1 VTVPDDLWTMAD
13 LVTPMAIRVAAT
25 LRIADHLDRGV
36 TTAPELAKAVAVD
49 ADALDRVLRHLVTVG
64 VLTHDGGYALTA
76 LGERLRAGDLRDQL
90 DIEGPLGR
98 AELSF
103 AHLLETVR
111 TGEAAF
117 PLRYGREFWD
127 DLSADPERTASYAAL
142 MGVDATDWAPA
153 IVAGFDW
160 ASLGH
165 VTDVGGGNGSLLT
178 ALLRGHPTLRGTVV
192 DLAGPVEAARVIEP
206 LAPPEPTRPVEAKT
220 ADPKSVDPKR
230 DPMANLVVKSTA
242 PAPATTQNVA
252 RPPAPIP
259 GRTET
264 AHSPAAR
271 RIAGVQRA
279 LTEYGYGQLKPTGTI
294 GADTQTAISKFERD
308 RKLPVTGQMSDR
320 LVKELTAMI
329 GHPID

>member
-1 VTVPDDLWTMAD
+1 MTVPDDLWTMAD

-192 DLAGPVEAARVIEP
+192 DLAGPVEAARATFAAAGLAGRAGALVGSFFDP
-206 LAPPEPTRPVEAKT
+206 LPSRAGGYLLCAIIHDWDDDPARAILRRCAEAAGPGGRVFVVEKTGVDGETVNTGMDLRVLAYFGARERSLAQLVALAGGAGLELAAVHPASDTPVVEFR
-220 ADPKSVDPKR
+220 V
-230 DPMANLVVKSTA
+230 
-242 PAPATTQNVA
+242 
-252 RPPAPIP
+252 
-259 GRTET
+259 G
-264 AHSPAAR
+264 
-271 RIAGVQRA
+271 
-279 LTEYGYGQLKPTGTI
+279 
-294 GADTQTAISKFERD
+294 
-308 RKLPVTGQMSDR
+308 
-320 LVKELTAMI
+320 
-329 GHPID
+329 